1 MLYKIQQLHVKDL
14 LGFDPKDIIVI
25 ANKWDFVMMLCDE
38 DEDEDEDVFIWNSLK
53 SDLRNRW
60 PNVKE

>member
-14 LGFDPKDIIVI
+14 LGFEPKDIIVI

-38 DEDEDEDVFIWNSLK
+38 DEDEDVFI
-53 SDLRNRW
+53 
-60 PNVKE
+60 